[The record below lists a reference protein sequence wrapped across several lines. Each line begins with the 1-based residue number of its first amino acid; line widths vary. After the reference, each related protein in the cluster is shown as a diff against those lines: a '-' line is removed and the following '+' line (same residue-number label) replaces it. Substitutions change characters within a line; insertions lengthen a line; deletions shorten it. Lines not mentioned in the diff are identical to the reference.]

1 MLRTHPDDPSATA
14 AAGSGNRLLHLFE
27 AGHLTTPR
35 FAEERLRSPHV
46 MRCRFCAIWAVVADA
61 SKALAAGRLDDD
73 EGPANRVRAMMRER
87 QYAGNEQYPIAQLF
101 MLRREETRINEILP
115 EVEALAARYPALV
128 FWQAILGLSYAE
140 LGRMAEAQRILRH
153 LGLSGF
159 SDIPRNQLW
168 LG

>member
-27 AGHLTTPR
+27 AGHLTTAR

-61 SKALAAGRLDDD
+61 SKALAAGRLDDV

-115 EVEALAARYPALV
+115 EVEALAARYPALA

-140 LGRMAEAQRILRH
+140 LGRMAEAQRILCH